1 MKTGRIMTSPEWRWY
16 EPQHAVL
23 GGGEYFTHAWGSI
36 YVLSGN
42 AALRV
47 AQMPTGSMRFFANE
61 GNFACASNG
70 CIALATAVIN
80 TKTDCCNSESHIL
93 LRALSPGFKAAFS
106 LSSGLL
112 PCADSCLGV
121 LATDVTLGSWMLAF
135 NVHHFDDRRL
145 CDPWCTPSSLAVYNI
160 PECSGLCNPV
170 KDLVHLHA
178 QSDCVS
184 PALTDGS
191 VPLLPPIFR
200 FNQ

>member
-1 MKTGRIMTSPEWRWY
+1 M
-16 EPQHAVL
+16 
-23 GGGEYFTHAWGSI
+23 
-36 YVLSGN
+36 
-42 AALRV
+42 
-47 AQMPTGSMRFFANE
+47 
-61 GNFACASNG
+61 
-70 CIALATAVIN
+70 
-80 TKTDCCNSESHIL
+80 L
-93 LRALSPGFKAAFS
+93 LRALFPDFKAAFS
-106 LSSGLL
+106 PYSGWLQY
-112 PCADSCLGV
+112 ADSRLDV

-170 KDLVHLHA
+170 EDLVHLHE

-184 PALTDGS
+184 PALTDGL